1 MVNDSGCSY
10 YLQYSIALDRIAE
23 LEEEIRKL
31 KEKK

>member
-1 MVNDSGCSY
+1 MVNDSNCSY
-10 YLQYSIALDRIAE
+10 FVQYSNVLDRIAE